1 MTQLLIEG
9 YELDIYEGIGALFTY
24 QVDDV
29 SSFAK
34 KNTSFSKTI
43 TIPATAKNKKL
54 LGFVEDLTINS
65 DYSSGLPNVLT
76 NYNAGVPANCIVL
89 IDSIQVFKGIIRV
102 LEITNTNGLIE
113 YQCSVFGELGGFFFN
128 LTNKYLSDLDFSA
141 YDQEWTWTNVS
152 ASWNNV
158 GSGAFFGL
166 GDYGNCSITSSKH
179 DWSYEAF
186 RPAFFLQE
194 YLNKIFDVSKYS
206 VDMSALTGISWF
218 NRLVVPHNQ
227 EELYLP
233 AILKSYYVGSP
244 ITQDLRNVFQ
254 YVSPT
259 TGDLFFKFYLEIS
272 NYLTTG
278 TTTVTVELYKSGSPI
293 ISTSATWSPTEPLGT
308 VKTLQFTSTALVTG
322 VVNTDEFDIRIS
334 SSVSG
339 QFLINNQNT
348 SYFQINQGTST
359 GSILYKG
366 IISNPSWVST
376 YLNLTTSPVLFD
388 SHMVGT
394 YYDQVQAARYNDLI
408 DMNFAIPKNIKLTDF
423 VTSVLK
429 LFNCMIIED
438 KDVEKGL
445 KIIPYI
451 DYYYPLPT
459 AIDWSNKID
468 RKTAFKI
475 KPMSELNARY
485 YEFRYDVDS
494 DWINT
499 VYKEKYGI
507 GYGEKVFDSEYQ
519 FSKDKSEAKIIFSP
533 SPMFTVSGEEKIFPI
548 FWKSTDNGTTEGRM
562 GTKLRLLFSLK
573 ITDLVTGWEFHK
585 TGGTKENNIHEYGYM
600 GHYND
605 PSSPTFDLNWE
616 TPRELYFSFNREVPP
631 NLFNS
636 YWSSYLAEITH
647 KDSKL
652 LVANVYLNKI
662 DIKDLDFSKPIYIDG
677 VLFRLNKVVDYNSE
691 QEGLTK
697 VELLK
702 LNL

>member
-43 TIPATAKNKKL
+43 TIPATAKNRKL

-141 YDQEWTWTNVS
+141 YNQAWTWYNVQT
-152 ASWNNV
+152 SWNNV
-158 GSGAFFGL
+158 GLGPFFGL
-166 GDYGNCSITSSKH
+166 ADYGNCSIEPSPPPKLKH
-179 DWSYEAF
+179 DWKYEAF
-186 RPAFFLQE
+186 RPAFFLNE
-194 YLNKIFDVSKYS
+194 YLNKIFDFSQYS
-206 VDMSALTGISWF
+206 VDMSALTNISWF
-218 NRLVVPHNQ
+218 ERLVVPHNQ
-227 EELYLP
+227 DDMYLP
-233 AILKSYYVGSP
+233 AYLKFTNNISGNTVEKNLITYV
-244 ITQDLRNVFQ
+244 N
-254 YVSPT
+254 PT
-259 TGDLFFKFYLEIS
+259 TNNLTFQLNYNLKNVYQLPTNTTITVSLFK
-272 NYLTTG
+272 NG
-278 TTTVTVELYKSGSPI
+278 TQIASGSKVWFATDGAY
-293 ISTSATWSPTEPLGT
+293 TSKSIQFAHNVSASNNDYFF
-308 VKTLQFTSTALVTG
+308 VK
-322 VVNTDEFDIRIS
+322 IS
-334 SSVSG
+334 SS
-339 QFLINNQNT
+339 INN
-348 SYFQINQGTST
+348 
-359 GSILYKG
+359 
-366 IISNPSWVST
+366 
-376 YLNLTTSPVLFD
+376 VLFIYD
-388 SHMVGT
+388 TNLISVLNIGLSSIPNSVLGSLVFNYVNIPNSSLIIGT
-394 YYDQVQAARYNDLI
+394 TAYVLSGASANYAEVPQKIFYGGLI
-408 DMNFAIPKNIKLTDF
+408 DMNYQIPKNIKMTDF

-445 KIIPYI
+445 KVIPYI

-507 GYGEKVFDSEYQ
+507 SYGEKIFDSEYQ
-519 FSKDKSEAKIIFSP
+519 FSKDKSEAKVMFSP
-533 SPMFTVSGEEKIFPI
+533 SPMWTVSGEDKVFPI

-562 GTKLRLLFSLK
+562 GTKIRLLFSK
-573 ITDLVTGWEFHK
+573 FIYPVSNWEFHK
-585 TGGTKENNIHEYGYM
+585 NTGKETFDGYGYM
-600 GHYND
+600 GHFDD
-605 PSSPTFDLNWE
+605 PNTPTFDINWE
-616 TPRELYFSFNREVPP
+616 APKELYYSFNAPIPP

-636 YWSSYLAEITH
+636 YWSAYLAEITH

-652 LVANVYLNKI
+652 LVANVYLSKI
-662 DIKDLDFSKPIYIDG
+662 DIKNLDFSKPIYIDG
-677 VLFRLNKVVDYNSE
+677 VLFRLNKVIDYNSE

>member
-43 TIPATAKNKKL
+43 TIPATAKNRKL
-54 LGFVEDLTINS
+54 LGFVEDLNINLN
-65 DYSSGLPNVLT
+65 YSSGLPNVLT

-102 LEITNTNGLIE
+102 LEITNTNGLVE

-141 YDQEWTWTNVS
+141 YDQAWTWANVS

-179 DWSYEAF
+179 DWKYEAF

-218 NRLVVPHNQ
+218 NRLVIPHNQ

-233 AILKSYYVGSP
+233 AILKATYTGANNYSQYFRDTFTYVNG
-244 ITQDLRNVFQ
+244 
-254 YVSPT
+254 T
-259 TGDLFFKFYLEIS
+259 TGDLYIS
-272 NYLTTG
+272 FQLNLINYNQIVG
-278 TTTVTVELYKSGSPI
+278 TTAVTVDLMRDGTPVASVTAQWFPTNPI
-293 ISTSATWSPTEPLGT
+293 GTSKL
-308 VKTLQFTSTALVTG
+308 LQFAQLETSVLTNTEFYVRIQCNTTANFI
-322 VVNTDEFDIRIS
+322 VNQNAGILNVFDIS
-334 SSVSG
+334 S
-339 QFLINNQNT
+339 T
-348 SYFQINQGTST
+348 TST
-359 GSILYKG
+359 GATLFSSNISSQSMILYTLTPTWLRFEF
-366 IISNPSWVST
+366 NPTVT
-376 YLNLTTSPVLFD
+376 FYDTVTT
-388 SHMVGT
+388 
-394 YYDQVQAARYNDLI
+394 ARYGDYI
-408 DMNFAIPKNIKLTDF
+408 DMNFSLPKNIKLTDF

-499 VYKEKYGI
+499 IYKEKYGI
-507 GYGEKVFDSEYQ
+507 GYGEKIFDSEYQ
-519 FSKDKSEAKIIFSP
+519 FSKDKSEAKVIFSP
-533 SPMFTVSGEEKIFPI
+533 TPMFTEHTNEKKFPI
-548 FWKSTDNGTTEGRM
+548 FWKSTDNGATEGRM
-562 GTKLRLLFSLK
+562 GTKIRLLFSKKLS
-573 ITDLVTGWEFHK
+573 VTNWKMHLDTSQHNFDQ
-585 TGGTKENNIHEYGYM
+585 YGYM

-605 PSSPTFDLNWE
+605 PSSPIFDFNWE

-636 YWSSYLAEITH
+636 YWSAYLAEITH

-652 LVANVYLNKI
+652 LVANVYLTKI
-662 DIKDLDFSKPIYIDG
+662 DIKNLDFSKPIYIDG

>member
-43 TIPATAKNKKL
+43 TIPATSKNRKL
-54 LGFVEDLTINS
+54 LGFVDDLTINS

-102 LEITNTNGLIE
+102 LEITNTNGLVE

-128 LTNKYLSDLDFSA
+128 LTNKYLSDLDFSS
-141 YDQEWTWTNVS
+141 YDQTWDYTNIS
-152 ASWNNV
+152 NSWNNV
-158 GSGAFFGL
+158 GSGPFFGL

-179 DWSYEAF
+179 EWKYEAF
-186 RPAFFLQE
+186 RPAFFLKE
-194 YLNKIFDVSKYS
+194 YLEKIFDVSKYS

-218 NRLVVPHNQ
+218 NRLVIPHNQ

-233 AILKSYYVGSP
+233 AILKADGWGTGYFKNLFTYVK
-244 ITQDLRNVFQ
+244 
-254 YVSPT
+254 PT
-259 TGDLFFKFYLEIS
+259 TGNLYFDLYLRLK
-272 NYLTTG
+272 NYNAI
-278 TTTVTVELYKSGSPI
+278 TTTTAVTIDLMQNGTPI
-293 ISTSATWSPTEPLGT
+293 ATATTQWFTTDAVGTSKPI
-308 VKTLQFTSTALVTG
+308 QFTLLQTG
-322 VVNTDEFDIRIS
+322 VVNTDEFYVR
-334 SSVSG
+334 V
-339 QFLINNQNT
+339 QCNTTALFLIDSSFYNLFKIQQNNSGGAILFLGFFNGSGTTFITLNT
-348 SYFQINQGTST
+348 VWQTINFINYGNFYN
-359 GSILYKG
+359 I
-366 IISNPSWVST
+366 
-376 YLNLTTSPVLFD
+376 
-388 SHMVGT
+388 
-394 YYDQVQAARYNDLI
+394 VQPARYNDLI

-459 AIDWSNKID
+459 AIDWGNKID

-507 GYGEKVFDSEYQ
+507 GYGEKVYDSEYQ
-519 FSKDKSEAKIIFSP
+519 FSKDKSEAKVIFSP
-533 SPMFTVSGEEKIFPI
+533 SPMFTVSGEDKVFPI
-548 FWKSTDNGTTEGRM
+548 FWKSTDNGATEGRM
-562 GTKLRLLFSLK
+562 GTKIRLLFSKKLS
-573 ITDLVTGWEFHK
+573 VTNWKMHLF
-585 TGGTKENNIHEYGYM
+585 TGSHTFDQYGYM

-605 PSSPTFDLNWE
+605 PTSPIFDFNWE
-616 TPRELYFSFNREVPP
+616 TPRELYFSFDREVPP

-636 YWSSYLAEITH
+636 YWSAYLAEITH

-652 LVANVYLNKI
+652 LMANVYLTKM

-677 VLFRLNKVVDYNSE
+677 VIFRLNKVVDYNSE

>member
-141 YDQEWTWTNVS
+141 YDQAWNYTNVS

-158 GSGAFFGL
+158 GSGPFFGL
-166 GDYGNCSITSSKH
+166 GDYGNCSIEPSPPPKLKH

-233 AILKSYYVGSP
+233 AILKADGSP
-244 ITQDLRNVFQ
+244 NGYFKNLFT
-254 YVSPT
+254 YVNPT
-259 TGDLFFKFYLEIS
+259 TGDLYFDLYLRLKNNNAI
-272 NYLTTG
+272 
-278 TTTVTVELYKSGSPI
+278 TTTTAVTIDLMQNGTPI
-293 ISTSATWSPTEPLGT
+293 ATATTQWFTTDGVGTSKPI
-308 VKTLQFTSTALVTG
+308 QFTLLQTG
-322 VVNTDEFDIRIS
+322 VVNTDEFYVRIQCNTTAVFIIDS
-334 SSVSG
+334 SFYNLFKIQQTNSG
-339 QFLINNQNT
+339 GAVLFWGSFNGSGTTFITLNTTWQTINFVT
-348 SYFQINQGTST
+348 
-359 GSILYKG
+359 
-366 IISNPSWVST
+366 ISN
-376 YLNLTTSPVLFD
+376 
-388 SHMVGT
+388 
-394 YYDQVQAARYNDLI
+394 YYNIVQPARYNDLI

-423 VTSVLK
+423 ITSVLK

-438 KDVEKGL
+438 KNVEKGL
-445 KIIPYI
+445 KIVPYI

-507 GYGEKVFDSEYQ
+507 GYGEKIFDSEYQ
-519 FSKDKSEAKIIFSP
+519 FSKDKSEAKVIFSP
-533 SPMFTVSGEEKIFPI
+533 SPMWTVSGEDKVFPI
-548 FWKSTDNGTTEGRM
+548 FWKSSDNGTTEGRM
-562 GTKLRLLFSLK
+562 GTKIRLLFSKKLS
-573 ITDLVTGWEFHK
+573 VTNWQMHLN
-585 TGGTKENNIHEYGYM
+585 TGHHVFDQYGYM

-605 PSSPTFDLNWE
+605 PSSPIFDLNWE

-636 YWSSYLAEITH
+636 YWSAYLAEITH

-652 LVANVYLNKI
+652 LVANVYLTKM
-662 DIKDLDFSKPIYIDG
+662 DIKNLDFSKPIYIDG